1 MTNPFAIIT
10 LHAIDSYNK
19 AMANSPSQ
27 HTLPKGLFMF
37 SIGTAIFA
45 TLMYKVTR
53 TGATSSTA
61 TAATSS
67 TASATAS
74 TATTWS
80 NFLSR
85 FFNHYIAAEEQASK
99 DADIPFEDKYFKEY
113 DEWVAAQDAAEA
125 AATAQDADT
134 DTATDT
140 AAQAHKKEC
149 LENMLYVRET
159 INDFYGDIIMRYDA
173 AIFSFVYYARTANIP
188 YKYLETVSRKYMI
201 ETNAPRDIHVDIR
214 KEYAK
219 AKEHLT
225 NKKVSSNAPQAAA
238 AAAAAADDND
248 TKQEPDVF
256 AKFKTYNTAPNI
268 SNTNQNSTKTTTT
281 TESTN
286 NTSTKVMRENANR
299 YSYRGKLAE
308 WATAGPAVAPVT
320 DATATATADATT
332 ATPADATASQANE
345 TYAEYKKRMRGV
357 RPRQNTT

>member
-19 AMANSPSQ
+19 VMANSPSQ

-53 TGATSSTA
+53 PASA
-61 TAATSS
+61 TAAT
-67 TASATAS
+67 ASAS
-74 TATTWS
+74 DTTWS

-85 FFNHYIAAEEQASK
+85 FFNHYIAQQQQAQP
-99 DADIPFEDKYFKEY
+99 DTDIPFEDKYFNEY
-113 DEWVAAQDAAEA
+113 DEWTAAQDAAEA
-125 AATAQDADT
+125 AAAAADADT
-134 DTATDT
+134 P
-140 AAQAHKKEC
+140 AAAAHKKEC

-173 AIFSFVYYARTANIP
+173 ATFSFAYYARTANIP

-225 NKKVSSNAPQAAA
+225 NKKVSSNNTAST
-238 AAAAAADDND
+238 D
-248 TKQEPDVF
+248 TKQEPDDVF

-268 SNTNQNSTKTTTT
+268 SSNTNQNSTKTTTT
-281 TESTN
+281 TSEPTN
-286 NTSTKVMRENANR
+286 NTTTKVIRENANR
-299 YSYRGKLAE
+299 YSYRGKIAD
-308 WATAGPAVAPVT
+308 WDTAGPASTAGPAT
-320 DATATATADATT
+320 PATPASTASTATATASTASTATAST
-332 ATPADATASQANE
+332 ATPANE
-345 TYAEYKKRMRGV
+345 TYAEYKKRIAGGSAPQR
-357 RPRQNTT
+357 R

>member
-19 AMANSPSQ
+19 IMANSPSQ

-45 TLMYKVTR
+45 TLMYKVT
-53 TGATSSTA
+53 ATSTSATATSTASTA
-61 TAATSS
+61 TT
-67 TASATAS
+67 TT

-99 DADIPFEDKYFKEY
+99 DSDIPFEDKYFKEY

-125 AATAQDADT
+125 AATAQDT
-134 DTATDT
+134 DTP

-214 KEYAK
+214 KEFAK

-238 AAAAAADDND
+238 ADNDND

-281 TESTN
+281 TTEPTN

-299 YSYRGKLAE
+299 YSYRGKIAD
-308 WATAGPAVAPVT
+308 WATTGPAVAPAT
-320 DATATATADATT
+320 DATATPANAT
-332 ATPADATASQANE
+332 TPADATASQANE
-345 TYAEYKKRMRGV
+345 TYAEYKKRIAGGSAPQR
-357 RPRQNTT
+357 R

>member
-1 MTNPFAIIT
+1 
-10 LHAIDSYNK
+10 
-19 AMANSPSQ
+19 
-27 HTLPKGLFMF
+27 MF

-238 AAAAAADDND
+238 QSADNDND

-345 TYAEYKKRMRGV
+345 TYAEYKERMRGV

>member
-320 DATATATADATT
+320 DATATATDATAT
-332 ATPADATASQANE
+332 ATADATASQANE

>member
-1 MTNPFAIIT
+1 
-10 LHAIDSYNK
+10 
-19 AMANSPSQ
+19 MANSPSQ

-134 DTATDT
+134 DTATAT

-214 KEYAK
+214 KEFAK

-238 AAAAAADDND
+238 QSADNDND

-345 TYAEYKKRMRGV
+345 TYAEYKERMRGV

>member
-1 MTNPFAIIT
+1 
-10 LHAIDSYNK
+10 
-19 AMANSPSQ
+19 MANSPSQ

-53 TGATSSTA
+53 TATSAPTP
-61 TAATSS
+61 
-67 TASATAS
+67 
-74 TATTWS
+74 TTWS

-85 FFNHYIAAEEQASK
+85 FFNHYIATEQQASK

-113 DEWVAAQDAAEA
+113 DEWSEAQDAAEA
-125 AATAQDADT
+125 DADT
-134 DTATDT
+134 DTETATATAT
-140 AAQAHKKEC
+140 AAAAHKKEC

-173 AIFSFVYYARTANIP
+173 ATFSFAYYARTANIP
-188 YKYLETVSRKYMI
+188 YKYLETVSRKYMV

-225 NKKVSSNAPQAAA
+225 NKKVSFNVPQAAA
-238 AAAAAADDND
+238 EDNDND

-268 SNTNQNSTKTTTT
+268 SAQTNTNTNTNSSTTTNT
-281 TESTN
+281 KIPN

-299 YSYRGKLAE
+299 YSYRGKIAE
-308 WATAGPAVAPVT
+308 WATTGPAVAPAPAT
-320 DATATATADATT
+320 DAT
-332 ATPADATASQANE
+332 ATPADATTTAQANE
-345 TYAEYKKRMRGV
+345 TYAEYKERIAGGER
-357 RPRQNTT
+357 RSSERTSS

>member
-19 AMANSPSQ
+19 IMANSPSQ

-45 TLMYKVTR
+45 TLMYKVTA
-53 TGATSSTA
+53 TATS
-61 TAATSS
+61 
-67 TASATAS
+67 ASTAS
-74 TATTWS
+74 TATTSTATSTASTASDTSAATWS

-125 AATAQDADT
+125 TATAQDT

-201 ETNAPRDIHVDIR
+201 ETNAPRDIHIDIR
-214 KEYAK
+214 KEYTK

-225 NKKVSSNAPQAAA
+225 NKKVSFNVPQAAA
-238 AAAAAADDND
+238 ADND
-248 TKQEPDVF
+248 TKQETDVF

-281 TESTN
+281 TEPTN

-299 YSYRGKLAE
+299 YSYRGKIDE
-308 WATAGPAVAPVT
+308 WATTGPAVAPVT
-320 DATATATADATT
+320 NATT
-332 ATPADATASQANE
+332 TPADATTTAQANE
-345 TYAEYKKRMRGV
+345 TYAEYKKRIVGGCS
-357 RPRQNTT
+357 RQNTT

>member
-1 MTNPFAIIT
+1 
-10 LHAIDSYNK
+10 
-19 AMANSPSQ
+19 MANSPSQ

-45 TLMYKVTR
+45 TLMYKVT
-53 TGATSSTA
+53 ATATATASTA
-61 TAATSS
+61 TT
-67 TASATAS
+67 T

-85 FFNHYIAAEEQASK
+85 FFNHYVAAEEQASK
-99 DADIPFEDKYFKEY
+99 DSDIPFEDKYFNEY

-125 AATAQDADT
+125 AATAT
-134 DTATDT
+134 DTP

-173 AIFSFVYYARTANIP
+173 ATFSFVYYARTANIP

-201 ETNAPRDIHVDIR
+201 ETNAPRDIHIDIR
-214 KEYAK
+214 KEYTK
-219 AKEHLT
+219 AKKHLT
-225 NKKVSSNAPQAAA
+225 NKKVSFNVPQAAA
-238 AAAAAADDND
+238 ADNDNDND

-281 TESTN
+281 TEPTN

-299 YSYRGKLAE
+299 YSYRGKIDE
-308 WATAGPAVAPVT
+308 WATTGPAVAPVT
-320 DATATATADATT
+320 NATTTPADATTTATATA
-332 ATPADATASQANE
+332 SQSNE
-345 TYAEYKKRMRGV
+345 TYAEYKKRIAGG
-357 RPRQNTT
+357 PPLQNTT

>member
-53 TGATSSTA
+53 TGAT

-67 TASATAS
+67 TATTAATAS

-134 DTATDT
+134 DTATAT

-214 KEYAK
+214 KEFAK

-238 AAAAAADDND
+238 QAAAADND

-281 TESTN
+281 TEPTN

-299 YSYRGKLAE
+299 YSYRGKLDE
-308 WATAGPAVAPVT
+308 WATTGPAVAPAT
-320 DATATATADATT
+320 DAT
-332 ATPADATASQANE
+332 ATPADATTTAQANE
-345 TYAEYKKRMRGV
+345 TYAEYKERMRGGSAPDKIQPRHF
-357 RPRQNTT
+357 RPQY